1 LHLLDRLEDAVRSGW
16 RMPGTAR
23 CMVDENEIQEIIESI
38 RENVP
43 TQMRE
48 ATAVLEERDT
58 MLSEAK
64 AEAERTI
71 AAAQAHAFELVQEQG
86 LYKTAER
93 EARRIIDEAN
103 RQAMETRARADEYAL
118 QSLVSLETQLAN
130 TLHTVQ
136 NGIAALRQTVTPA
149 E

>member
-16 RMPGTAR
+16 RMPGTSR
-23 CMVDENEIQEIIESI
+23 CMVDENEIQEIIDSV

-43 TQMRE
+43 VQMRE
-48 ATAVLEERDT
+48 AQAVLEERDT

-64 AEAERTI
+64 AEAERSI
-71 AAAQAHAFELVQEQG
+71 AAAQAHSLELVQEQG

-103 RQAMETRARADEYAL
+103 QQAMETRARADEYAMH
-118 QSLVSLETQLAN
+118 SLVALETQLAN

-136 NGIAALRQTVTPA
+136 NGITALRGAVTPA